1 MWGYPLHVTWDLTA
15 PKSLRCLRNEGR
27 VCFFNLCTISSNQ
40 NKPPSLLGPFADPEV
55 APVSE
60 NNTDSTKR
68 AKKDKHSFLFCR
80 PLCMQEGLVLSQD
93 GLAGTTTWTT
103 LHHQPRAV
111 GHLPLLHQLLHLLHL
126 DNLKFEEDP
135 KL

>member
-68 AKKDKHSFLFCR
+68 AKKDKAIMYARGPGPFPGWPCR
-80 PLCMQEGLVLSQD
+80 HYHMDHPSSPAKGCGPPPPPPPAPPPTPF
-93 GLAGTTTWTT
+93 G
-103 LHHQPRAV
+103 
-111 GHLPLLHQLLHLLHL
+111 QL
-126 DNLKFEEDP
+126 EV
-135 KL
+135 